1 MFRSSPLGF
10 PMMVKQASVT
20 SVTSNRGSVAT
31 SRRAATVRPPRAS
44 ANGEKPTAGDRHRR
58 FNPIFTYRLP
68 RRQRAIMDL
77 IETDSTGAV
86 DPASHRRHATDR
98 IKWTNRLEELAA
110 FYEEHGHSTPPSGTS
125 LSNWV
130 KKMRTMRRRDELS
143 QEMILA
149 LNTLDLDWEP
159 SQTRTFARLEEL
171 QAFKKREGHIQ
182 VPVGGPLERWIRRM
196 RALKRQEKLEH
207 HISLE
212 LEKLGVVWEPTTAKQ
227 DQTDTT
233 FQSRLDEL
241 KALVAMDGR
250 VRKTNQYDSGMRT
263 WLCYQQRCFREGK
276 LSKEKIQALRDVGV
290 SLKMTQRVS
299 WDTRLMELI
308 EFKRSHGHCNVPAT
322 WRHNKE
328 LGSWVGTQRKYKRG
342 GKLSE
347 ERVTALTSIG
357 FEWEPKTALTRG
369 MCSKASPW
377 TVKAKRS
384 RKGGPRVQIDWIGG
398 KDKKRPKKDTY
409 DWGRASANYEEKQQL
424 VFEEIKKWWKDG
436 ASTPGSARRNIRGM
450 RLNHRLNVGKHVSF
464 KPDILLEIAS
474 ANAEHDALTW
484 GLIVEVDEFGHRRG
498 SKSYV
503 NEESRMSE
511 LQKALAVPIKFVRF
525 NPDPTEIDDR
535 ELEARTLE
543 LLEHLEQAIAQAPMH
558 ELEVSYLAYD

>member
-1 MFRSSPLGF
+1 MFRSLPVGSA
-10 PMMVKQASVT
+10 MMAKHAT
-20 SVTSNRGSVAT
+20 VTSNRGSIAT
-31 SRRAATVRPPRAS
+31 SRRGARVRPPRAS
-44 ANGEKPTAGDRHRR
+44 ANGEKPTAGDRHKRI
-58 FNPIFTYRLP
+58 NPIFTYRLP

-77 IETDSTGAV
+77 IEIDSEEAA
-86 DPASHRRHATDR
+86 DRASHRRHATDR
-98 IKWTNRLEELAA
+98 IKWANRLEELAA

-125 LSNWV
+125 LANWV
-130 KKMRTMRRRDELS
+130 KKMRTMRRREELS
-143 QEMILA
+143 QDMILA
-149 LNTLDLDWEP
+149 LNALDLDWEP
-159 SQTRTFARLEEL
+159 SQTRTFARLKEL
-171 QAFKKREGHIQ
+171 QAFKNREGHVQ

-196 RALKRQEKLEH
+196 RALKRQEKLDRD
-207 HISLE
+207 ILLE
-212 LEKLGVVWEPTTAKQ
+212 LEKLGVVWEPTTVKRN
-227 DQTDTT
+227 QTDTT

-241 KALVAMDGR
+241 KALVAADGR
-250 VRKTNQYDSGMRT
+250 VKKTNQYDAGMRT
-263 WLCYQQRCFREGK
+263 WLCHQQRCFREGK

-347 ERVTALTSIG
+347 ERVAALTSIG

-369 MCSKASPW
+369 LPSKASPW

-384 RKGGPRVQIDWIGG
+384 KKGGPRVQIDWIGG
-398 KDKKRPKKDTY
+398 KDKKRPKNDTY
-409 DWGRASANYEEKQQL
+409 VWGRASANYEEKQQL
-424 VFEEIKKWWKDG
+424 VFEEIEKWWKDG
-436 ASTPGSARRNIRGM
+436 ASTPGSSRANIRGM
-450 RLNHRLNVGKHVSF
+450 RLNHRLNVGKNMSF
-464 KPDILLEIAS
+464 KPDILLEIVSAS
-474 ANAEHDALTW
+474 AKQELIRW
-484 GLIVEVDEFGHRRG
+484 GLIVEVDEFSHRRG

-503 NEESRMSE
+503 NEEARMSE

-535 ELEARTLE
+535 ELEERTLE
-543 LLEHLEQAIAQAPMH
+543 LLEHLDQAITRAPIR